1 MENATF
7 ILFEADS
14 DVNGGKIVIFV
25 PPDLLDKQVDRKKK
39 LKFTS
44 NKKSSD
50 LVK

>member
-25 PPDLLDKQVDRKKK
+25 PPDLSDKQVDMTQIKKK
-39 LKFTS
+39 
-44 NKKSSD
+44 N
-50 LVK
+50 